1 MKLSIIYWMEGIHMS
16 LNINE
21 VFSQFQSSICSVGND
36 LSEKLNSFDGKSMS
50 QEEMLEMQFLVNQYN
65 CMLETA
71 STVSKSLTDEA
82 KQIAQRSQ

>member
-1 MKLSIIYWMEGIHMS
+1 MG
-16 LNINE
+16 
-21 VFSQFQSSICSVGND
+21 SSIEERAALNLRYERDFLGND

-82 KQIAQRSQ
+82 KQIAQRAQ

>member
-1 MKLSIIYWMEGIHMS
+1 MS

-50 QEEMLEMQFLVNQYN
+50 QEEMLEMQFLVNQ
-65 CMLETA
+65 
-71 STVSKSLTDEA
+71 
-82 KQIAQRSQ
+82 